1 MSMFQGLTP
10 GSCTTVQDKG
20 RYGYQEIG
28 VPLSGALDLFACR
41 IANLLVGN
49 PEECAILEI
58 TVIGP
63 RFSVLQEAD
72 VALTGAEMGA
82 TLNNKPVETW
92 TSFRVKPGDVLTIGQ
107 IKNACRAYMAVT
119 GGIEVPI
126 VMGSR
131 STHIG
136 GKLGGY
142 HGRPLKKGDILK
154 NGQGILLNKRR
165 RLSSLYRPNDQSE
178 IVLRAIPGPQHC
190 YFRAGLETFFKSAF
204 SVSARADR
212 MGYRLNGPKIKF
224 LENMSESIISEPI
237 MPGSVQ
243 IPADGQPIILLVE
256 QTVGGYAKIATV
268 ISTDLPKLAQ
278 AIPGNTIRFKPI
290 TIEESHRLYLDNEKL
305 IKEISSVWRN

>member
-1 MSMFQGLTP
+1 MSTFQVLSP

-72 VALTGAEMGA
+72 VAFTGAEMGA

-92 TSFRVKPGDVLTIGQ
+92 TSFRVKRGDVLTIGQ
-107 IKNACRAYMAVT
+107 IKNGCRAYMAVT

-136 GKLGGY
+136 GMLGG
-142 HGRPLKKGDILK
+142 HCGRPFRKGDFLHK
-154 NGQGILLNKRR
+154 GQGILLNKHR
-165 RLSSLYRPNDQSE
+165 RLSSLYRPNYQSE
-178 IVLRAIPGPQHC
+178 IVLRVIPGPQDF
-190 YFRAGLETFFKSAF
+190 YFREGLETFFKSAF

-237 MPGSVQ
+237 VPGSVQ

-290 TIEESHRLYLDNEKL
+290 TIEESHRLYLNNEKL
-305 IKEISSVWRN
+305 IKEISSAWRN

>member
-1 MSMFQGLTP
+1 MSTFQVLTP

-28 VPLSGALDLFACR
+28 VPISGALDLFACR

-49 PEECAILEI
+49 SEECAILEI

-72 VALTGAEMGA
+72 VALTGAEMGT

-92 TSFRVKPGDVLTIGQ
+92 TTFRVKPGDVLTIGQ
-107 IKNACRAYMAVT
+107 IKRGCRAYMAVT
-119 GGIEVPI
+119 GGIEVPV

-142 HGRPLKKGDILK
+142 HGRPLKKGDVLK
-154 NGQGILLNKRR
+154 NGQGILLNKHR
-165 RLSSLYRPNDQSE
+165 RLSSLYRPNYQSE
-178 IVLRAIPGPQHC
+178 IVLHSIPGPQDF
-190 YFRAGLETFFKSAF
+190 YFREGLETFFKSAF
-204 SVSARADR
+204 SVSPRADR

-305 IKEISSVWRN
+305 IKEISSAWRN

>member
-1 MSMFQGLTP
+1 MSTFQVLTP

-41 IANLLVGN
+41 IANLLLGN

-82 TLNNKPVETW
+82 TINDKPVETW
-92 TSFRVKPGDVLTIGQ
+92 TTFRVKRGDVLTIGQ
-107 IKNACRAYMAVT
+107 IKNGCRAYMAVT
-119 GGIEVPI
+119 GGIEVPV

-142 HGRPLKKGDILK
+142 HGRPLKKGDVLK
-154 NGQGILLNKRR
+154 NVQGILLNKHR
-165 RLSSLYRPNDQSE
+165 RLSSLYRPNYQSE
-178 IVLRAIPGPQHC
+178 IVLRVIPGPQDF
-190 YFRAGLETFFKSAF
+190 YFREGLETFFKSAF

-305 IKEISSVWRN
+305 IKEISSAWRN

>member
-1 MSMFQGLTP
+1 MSTFLVLTP

-92 TSFRVKPGDVLTIGQ
+92 TSFRVKRGDVLTIGQ
-107 IKNACRAYMAVT
+107 IKNGCRAYMAVT

-136 GKLGGY
+136 GMLGG
-142 HGRPLKKGDILK
+142 HCGRPFRKGDFLHK
-154 NGQGILLNKRR
+154 GQGILLNKHR
-165 RLSSLYRPNDQSE
+165 RLSSLYRPNYQSE
-178 IVLRAIPGPQHC
+178 IVLCVIPGPQDF
-190 YFRAGLETFFKSAF
+190 YFREGLEIFFKSAF

-305 IKEISSVWRN
+305 IKEISSAWRN